1 MTREPKDYMH
11 FGALARWAAAVVL
24 SVIVGGCARQQVVT
38 ATEAPAD
45 PPETIPLAL
54 NGQST
59 SLRVSFPQ
67 RDQRIEPGEFRQDEI
82 CYLSAGD
89 FRIDCYTDGSLLN
102 LGPNDS
108 TDLLT
113 DNPMAGLSPARDDK
127 DIARTMKLYGILFLV
142 GGSID
147 RLPGTLA
154 DYIQDPNQHLNEAL
168 ALAQSLLSGKKVV
181 FEGHAR
187 GGTFTVTV
195 ELNDD
200 GRDKLLDA
208 LDQMGESGQSAQ
220 TVGLGRS
227 PPARRRNA
235 SSVRA
240 RHHGLATSRPDIRL
254 PAASERRFPNR

>member
-1 MTREPKDYMH
+1 MQFND
-11 FGALARWAAAVVL
+11 LARWVAASVVSAAL
-24 SVIVGGCARQQVVT
+24 AGCAREQN
-38 ATEAPAD
+38 AAAGEAAAD

-59 SLRVSFPQ
+59 TLHLSFPQ
-67 RDQRIEPGEFRQDEI
+67 HDQRIDPGQFNQDEI
-82 CYLSAGD
+82 CYLSVGD
-89 FRIDCYTDGSLLN
+89 FRVDCYTDGSSLN

-113 DNPMAGLSPARDDK
+113 DNPMASLTPVRDDK
-127 DIARTMKLYGILFLV
+127 DVVRTMKLYGILFLV

-154 DYIQDPNQHLNEAL
+154 DYIGNPNQHLNEAV
-168 ALAQSLLSGKKVV
+168 ALAQLLLSDKKVE

-187 GGTFTVTV
+187 GGNFAVAV

-208 LDQMGESGQSAQ
+208 LDEMGQSGSSTQRVRLRAA
-220 TVGLGRS
+220 TTGRRHAPS
-227 PPARRRNA
+227 HGPAE
-235 SSVRA
+235 
-240 RHHGLATSRPDIRL
+240 IRTNNKR
-254 PAASERRFPNR
+254 S